1 MGFDRVGVVG
11 AGVMG
16 AGVAQNLAET
26 GNQVILIL
34 MKASFKRP
42 VARSVC
48 SVASEIRLLLL

>member
-26 GNQVILIL
+26 RKSG
-34 MKASFKRP
+34 RP
-42 VARSVC
+42 DIDESQLQKARS
-48 SVASEIRLLLL
+48 SIRL